1 MDTLVDYTN
10 SVLDQ
15 YRSFTHDAILI
26 YGFIPENALAGVIKA
41 RFIIENGLR
50 LVETLATIR
59 DRRTHRFWSVDPS
72 LLHKSPSKIECN
84 GPLDTQY
91 NQF

>member
-1 MDTLVDYTN
+1 MDYTN

-26 YGFIPENALAGVIKA
+26 YGFIPENASVGVVKA

-50 LVETLATIR
+50 FVKTLVATR
-59 DRRTHRFWSVDPS
+59 DQRTDWVWSVDA
-72 LLHKSPSKIECN
+72 
-84 GPLDTQY
+84 
-91 NQF
+91 